1 MSFESYSGLGYQHQY
16 ASANA
21 SANDI
26 TSAGASASGG
36 ANANNTITNMNT
48 KINSSPSNSI
58 DKLMKNYM
66 ISCVDYHEHQLIL
79 EDKEEQSMAQLSN
92 NGKEQEQEI
101 PVSLSTSNAPLVF
114 VPAAII
120 NDVNH
125 HHGNNSNDNNN
136 NDDNGNKN
144 GSNNDNVTAPLYDSN
159 PPRQPSSS
167 SSSLLHTNSTATI
180 NSDGIK
186 NGHVDQ
192 DELQKAIDRAKA
204 IAQRLATSTHHH
216 HNYDNDNNSN
226 ALHGNNAATN
236 IKAHPSFYPYAQKRH
251 EFLTIHHQKLHKSY
265 IQNLDYIAQRDE
277 TQLQLQR
284 RHLHSIQQQNQRN
297 QLQSQQLQLQQK
309 QHQNQKQHQSKQRH
323 PQNQQ
328 CSAGIGT
335 RRQRNQQHNNISSS
349 FSTCGVYITGLP
361 TCAPA
366 NVTNSNPSTMVNTNN
381 DEIMQESELESM
393 LHQLFASYGKVSSVK
408 LYRMKSASVEGSAL
422 AKATTAVS
430 ILKGDGL
437 ILYDWSLVRKERIAA
452 LETDDVE
459 EFLDMVCLQVS
470 RDFFYSCVFGGAVF
484 VMSLVLLLLL
494 MLLLNGR
501 RRGQG
506 GAVGNGRRGG
516 DGWVMIDFLKN
527 VFIFYDTG
535 IANND

>member
-36 ANANNTITNMNT
+36 ANANNAITNTNT
-48 KINSSPSNSI
+48 TINTNPGNSI

-66 ISCVDYHEHQLIL
+66 TSCVDYHEHQLIL

-92 NGKEQEQEI
+92 NGKEKEQEI
-101 PVSLSTSNAPLVF
+101 PISLSTSNAPLHF

-120 NDVNH
+120 NNVNR
-125 HHGNNSNDNNN
+125 HHGNDSNDNNN

-144 GSNNDNVTAPLYDSN
+144 GSNYDNVTAPLCDSD

-167 SSSLLHTNSTATI
+167 LLNTNSTATI
-180 NSDGIK
+180 NSNGIK
-186 NGHVDQ
+186 NGHVNQ

-204 IAQRLATSTHHH
+204 IAQRLATSTHH

-297 QLQSQQLQLQQK
+297 QLQSQQLQLQLQQK
-309 QHQNQKQHQSKQRH
+309 QHQNQNQHQSKQRH

-335 RRQRNQQHNNISSS
+335 RRQRNHQYNNISSS
-349 FSTCGVYITGLP
+349 FSSCGVYITGLP

-366 NVTNSNPSTMVNTNN
+366 HETNTNTSTMVNTNN
-381 DEIMQESELESM
+381 DEVMQESELESM

-408 LYRMKSASVEGSAL
+408 LYRMKSASVEGLAL
-422 AKATTAVS
+422 AKATAAAS
-430 ILKGDGL
+430 MLKGDGL